1 MVLRKQK
8 RKIKKLRKMKKKRKL
23 VFLVTVLLGFL
34 VTPVLFAQNTTE
46 SPLIRAVLNNISEVE
61 KVLDEGAD
69 INQQDEKGFTALMWL
84 CLTSSDEKCRETA
97 KLLIDKGA
105 DVNIKAKNGS
115 TALIEAAGNSYE
127 IFKLLLAKG
136 AEIKAKRNDQSGAFY
151 QCMLGIIYYDYDH
164 LEMAKYLLENGA
176 SVDEAPVSGGGEGST
191 PLIYAARANKPDI
204 AKFLIENGANVN
216 AKNKKD
222 QTPLSLAEGKP
233 EMINL
238 LKENG
243 AK

>member
-1 MVLRKQK
+1 
-8 RKIKKLRKMKKKRKL
+8 MKKKIKF

-34 VTPVLFAQNTTE
+34 VTPGLFAQNTTE
-46 SPLIRAVLNNISEVE
+46 APLIRAVLNNISEVE

-69 INQQDEKGFTALMWL
+69 INQQDMWL

-127 IFKLLLAKG
+127 IFKLLLTKG

-238 LKENG
+238 LKANG